1 MHKRERCSPARARR
15 RRVRRDPAKRY
26 RQSVRRSRKRV
37 GSLGDVKCAAGA
49 AFSPAGGAVILR
61 TLARVRVG
69 DAAIQAVA
77 RARSSTIAFNATVRQ
92 RLAGGVAPTRPLWAA
107 LVPGVR
113 SVGRSGSGRIR
124 RASLGHRLHGSRA
137 FAMFVRGREAN
148 AEPLRR
154 TFSRSAMGK

>member
-1 MHKRERCSPARARR
+1 MPAVTTGSRA
-15 RRVRRDPAKRY
+15 D
-26 RQSVRRSRKRV
+26 
-37 GSLGDVKCAAGA
+37 
-49 AFSPAGGAVILR
+49 
-61 TLARVRVG
+61 
-69 DAAIQAVA
+69 AVA

-148 AEPLRR
+148 AEPLRNGLGR
-154 TFSRSAMGK
+154 RKQTHDVVIRSRDLARRPAHL